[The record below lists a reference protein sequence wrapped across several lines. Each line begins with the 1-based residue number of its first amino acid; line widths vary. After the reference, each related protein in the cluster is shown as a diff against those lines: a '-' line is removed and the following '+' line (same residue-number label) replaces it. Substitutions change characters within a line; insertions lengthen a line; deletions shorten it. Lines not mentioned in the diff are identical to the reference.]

1 MQTRVLLMVVVIFV
15 APFQLMV
22 ETVSANDVFNVTT
35 FSDGSSSQS
44 VSLQGNTTSQQ
55 SSIDLSKNIT
65 LTNAQFELSYSRI
78 NPSPGEI
85 WLDINDDGIREWSFG
100 GGSQGELGRQTSFT
114 NGLNYG
120 HSSFNATNNQSSPF
134 MIPTA
139 SVVTDVEMNI
149 QFMSE
154 FFTGFLP
161 LGNVID
167 FDGKDIDADGQDEL
181 VLLTNDS
188 NVSGYNKSINIVEW
202 DVSTGLQIGNY
213 FETCENGTSIHT
225 DDFNGD
231 GKKDIAVVS
240 IPDAKV
246 CLHIFNKI
254 TGGLLPMQNLSLES
268 SVTNVGFGDLNHD
281 GYYDIISIR
290 PNDGID
296 FRLSTGNSFASTVTI
311 PVMENNS
318 GGTTQATVNDLLVGP
333 LNGLSGP
340 DFVLVK
346 DTSDHWTIHEYNS
359 NSNSLI
365 ETNFKFDNIQTNA
378 MMADVDLDGDYDII
392 GNRGKSMVYIENT
405 PTGLET
411 EFSPTFIDLNR
422 ASIFDYDNNG
432 IIDLLSH
439 NTFPV
444 DNNDTTIEGNFS
456 VRHFFN
462 ASNTSSPAQHV
473 VIPGSDAR
481 KIAGLD
487 FNNDNL
493 FEHVSIV
500 GENQK
505 GIFIGGW
512 QEIGL
517 DFDGDLVNDLSA
529 SGYASNGSH
538 GVDKLVI
545 EDSMMITLP
554 TIRDKITMAT
564 PQLDGYGLEWSEISF
579 NLNSTVP
586 GDFNFSY
593 LNVGYSLDVLV
604 RDNPSIS
611 GNLSNVI
618 NQHTKPEAGFFN
630 LPLPFNSTNQGI
642 VNIQNLDIDYL
653 QGAEVP
659 ITAPEIIVTLGS
671 INSEAVVLEWNDMSE
686 FGEHL
691 EEIRVYRAVDLQAY
705 DYENPHAIITDSQ
718 FIDEDVTV
726 GQSYRYIVRS
736 FHLEGVAS
744 NYSNQVNV
752 SIPFPAPPE
761 TIQGLTAS
769 DVSEDEGGAVL
780 VEWNLLDNNYISN
793 YHLFHATNELNP
805 NDDFT
810 QLQSTLLAN
819 QTNTHLVDNL
829 VDGVAYWFG
838 IIAEDMFGNYSS
850 QIAVIGPV
858 YARND
863 TALFSEISMQ
873 TSPQIFLDNGFYA
886 QISVVSETGQ
896 IEEGSVDLY
905 MKNDTDSWLIEQDL
919 SPQVNY
925 SAVSFSSLGLWTQN
939 IHGEVF
945 FEAIYSGDE
954 GDETRQPISTAITST
969 PSLVTVLADIS
980 TDSTSIEMN
989 SFGQGQISLA
999 LQATKSSHDILL
1011 ENTEFSW
1018 SLWESGQLAQSGQ
1031 GQFIGGQSQFTIESS
1046 GGYLL
1051 IEPQVPAWIVLNN
1064 PNLNLTILSNG
1075 QNNSQNQNAEGEIV
1089 DPTIS
1094 CSPLELVMG
1103 ITNETSFQCTL
1114 SHTNPF
1120 ALEITFSTNG
1130 WTPLFTDVILQ
1141 PEQTEIHVEANDDI
1155 SFTVLVSISSYDL
1168 LDTGTFSSTIDA
1180 AAYNETVGS
1189 IAFESKIL
1197 WTIIPQPEAEV
1208 GEMNE
1213 TIAPEISGSTLT
1225 TFYVG
1230 AGAIAIIGGFAW
1242 LLVTL
1247 IRKRQEDEA
1256 WSEDELDMDEIPD
1269 SYVSERRA
1277 SQPLPVGMGLDEFE
1291 AEDLEEETIA
1301 PQHHRHRLFDE
1312 AEGIEMPED
1321 EPDAQ
1326 DDGVTIDEDGT
1337 EWYED
1342 DTGVWWYRESGM
1354 DDWEEYREQ

>member
-22 ETVSANDVFNVTT
+22 ETVSANDVFNMTT

-44 VSLQGNTTSQQ
+44 VSLQGNSTNQQ
-55 SSIDLSKNIT
+55 SSLNLSKNIT
-65 LTNAQFELSYSRI
+65 LNNAQFELSYSRI

-85 WLDINDDGIREWSFG
+85 WLDINNDGIREWSFG
-100 GGSQGELGRQTSFT
+100 GGSQGELGRQIAFT

-120 HSSFNATNNQSSPF
+120 QSIYNATNNQSSSF
-134 MIPTA
+134 MLPTA
-139 SVVTDVEMNI
+139 SEVTDIEFNI
-149 QFMSE
+149 QFTSE
-154 FFTGFLP
+154 LFTGFLP

-167 FDGKDIDADGQDEL
+167 FDGKDVDADGHDEL

-188 NVSGYNKSINIVEW
+188 NISGYNKSINIVEW
-202 DVSTGLQIGNY
+202 NASTGFQIGNY

-225 DDFNGD
+225 EDFNGD

-240 IPDAKV
+240 IADAKV

-268 SVTNVGFGDLNHD
+268 SVTHVDFGDLNHD

-296 FRLSTGNSFASTVTI
+296 FKLSTGNSFANTVTI

-318 GGTTQATVNDLLVGP
+318 GGSIQATVNDLLVGP
-333 LNGLSGP
+333 LNGISGP
-340 DFVLVK
+340 DLVLVK
-346 DTSDHWTIHEYNS
+346 DTSDHWTIHEYNL

-365 ETNFKFDNIQTNA
+365 ETTLEFDYIQSNA

-405 PTGLET
+405 PSGLET
-411 EFSPTFIDLNR
+411 EMSPTFIDLDR

-439 NTFPV
+439 NTIPI

-456 VRHFFN
+456 VRHFYN
-462 ASNTSSPAQHV
+462 ASNTSSPSQHV

-487 FNNDNL
+487 FNNDSL
-493 FEHVSIV
+493 LEHVSIV
-500 GENQK
+500 GETQK

-512 QEIGL
+512 QEIGI
-517 DFDGDLVNDLSA
+517 DFDGDLINDLSA

-545 EDSMMITLP
+545 EDPMMTALFP
-554 TIRDKITMAT
+554 VRDKIAVAT
-564 PQLDGYGLEWSEISF
+564 PQLDGYGLEWGEASF
-579 NLNSTVP
+579 HLNSTVP
-586 GDFNFSY
+586 GEFNFSY
-593 LNVGYSLDVLV
+593 LNIGYSLDVLV

-618 NQHTKPEAGFFN
+618 NQHTKPEAGYFE
-630 LPLPFNSTNQGI
+630 LPLPFNSSNQGI
-642 VNIQNLDIDYL
+642 VNIQNLDITYI

-659 ITAPEIIVTLGS
+659 ITAPEIIVALAS
-671 INSEAVVLEWNDMSE
+671 VDSEAVILTWNDMSE

-691 EEIRVYRAVDLQAY
+691 EEIRVYRALDSQPY
-705 DYENPHAIITDSQ
+705 DYENPHAVVSDSQ
-718 FIDEDVTV
+718 FIDEDVNI
-726 GQSYRYIVRS
+726 GESYRYIVRS
-736 FHLEGVAS
+736 FHLEGVVS
-744 NYSNQVNV
+744 NYSNQINV

-761 TIQGLTAS
+761 IIQGLTAS
-769 DVSEDEGGAVL
+769 DVSDDEGGVIS
-780 VEWNLLDNNYISN
+780 VEWNLLENDYISN
-793 YHLFHATNELNP
+793 YHLFHATIELNP
-805 NDDFT
+805 SDDFT
-810 QLQSTLLAN
+810 QLQSILIAN

-829 VDGVAYWFG
+829 VDGVGYWFG
-838 IIAEDMFGNYSS
+838 IVAEDLFGNYSS
-850 QIAVIGPV
+850 QMAVIGPV

-863 TALFSEISMQ
+863 TAIFSEIFIQ
-873 TSPQIFLDNGFYA
+873 TSSQIFLDDEFYA
-886 QISVVSETGQ
+886 QISVVTEVGETE
-896 IEEGSVDLY
+896 IGSVDLY
-905 MKNDTDSWLIEQDL
+905 MKNDTDSWLIEQGL

-925 SAVSFSSLGLWTQN
+925 SAVSFSDLGLWTQN
-939 IHGEVF
+939 IHGEVSL
-945 FEAIYSGDE
+945 EAIYSGNE
-954 GDETRQPISTAITST
+954 GNETRQPISTAIKSTS
-969 PSLVTVLADIS
+969 SLVTVHAGIS
-980 TDSTSIEMN
+980 SDSASIQMN
-989 SFGQGQISLA
+989 SFGQGQISLS

-1011 ENTEFSW
+1011 EKMEYNW
-1018 SLWESGQLAQSGQ
+1018 SLWESGQVAQTGQ
-1031 GQFIGGQSQFTIESS
+1031 GQFVGGQSEFTIQSS
-1046 GGYLL
+1046 GGYLH
-1051 IEPQVPAWIVLNN
+1051 IEPQVPAWVILNT
-1064 PNLNLTILSNG
+1064 PSLNLTILSDG
-1075 QNNSQNQNAEGEIV
+1075 QNNSQNQNNDGNI
-1089 DPTIS
+1089 DHPTIS
-1094 CSPLELVMG
+1094 CSSLELVLG
-1103 ITNETSFQCTL
+1103 ITNDTSLQCTL
-1114 SHTNPF
+1114 SNTNPF

-1130 WTPLFTDVILQ
+1130 WTPLFDEVILQ
-1141 PEQTEIHVEANDDI
+1141 SEQTEIRVEANDEI
-1155 SFTVLVSISSYDL
+1155 TFNVLVSISSYDL
-1168 LDTGTFSSTIDA
+1168 LDTGTFSSTIDGV
-1180 AAYNETVGS
+1180 AYNETAGS
-1189 IAFESKIL
+1189 ITFESKIL
-1197 WTIIPQPEAEV
+1197 WTIIPQPDVEV

-1230 AGAIAIIGGFAW
+1230 TGAIAIIGGLAW

-1256 WSEDELDMDEIPD
+1256 WSEDELDMDEMPE

-1291 AEDLEEETIA
+1291 KEDMNEEISA
-1301 PQHHRHRLFDE
+1301 PQHRRHQLFDE
-1312 AEGIEMPED
+1312 AEGIESVED
-1321 EPDAQ
+1321 EHEAQ

-1342 DTGVWWYRESGM
+1342 ETGVWWYREAGM